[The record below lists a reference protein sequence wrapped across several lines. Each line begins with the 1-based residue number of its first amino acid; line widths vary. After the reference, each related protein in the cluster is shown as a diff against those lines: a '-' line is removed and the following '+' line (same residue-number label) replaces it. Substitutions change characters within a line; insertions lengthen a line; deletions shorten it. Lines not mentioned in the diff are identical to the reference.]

1 MTYKQAVSGSCNSI
15 LLFIII
21 MFIIDD
27 LAMALL
33 ATEVLLVS
41 AGKASENVKDEA
53 KHGEGER
60 DLCKKQSHK

>member
-1 MTYKQAVSGSCNSI
+1 
-15 LLFIII
+15 

-33 ATEVLLVS
+33 ASEVLLVS